1 MEEICL
7 RDSAEGEAVGYVYG
21 IFGLAWRLAVCLL
34 CACGELCESLFL
46 SLSLFFWRVRRREG
60 GREGGREKSA
70 AGLAKREDRKALNAL
85 AALIINLREKRL
97 SGLLI

>member
-34 CACGELCESLFL
+34 CDCGELCESLFL

-60 GREGGREKSA
+60 GREEGR
-70 AGLAKREDRKALNAL
+70 RALL
-85 AALIINLREKRL
+85 
-97 SGLLI
+97 GLLKERTGKL